1 MAKRKY
7 NITPD
12 LITRVRELYSEV
24 DDNGKKVWS
33 QSKLGKHVGLP
44 KIYITAF
51 VNGFESYTEYQK
63 HRIKENGFESYQG
76 YRNHLA
82 KERGFESLTEYL
94 KHRIKEAG
102 FESRTEYQKHR
113 IKENGFESLTEYQK
127 HLAKEKGFESR
138 HEYQKHLAK
147 EAGFKSL
154 TEYKKHL
161 AKENGFESLY
171 EYEKH
176 RAKENGKLEQFLL
189 KDRLSSNLYQNLKQ
203 FTKEGKTFSSS
214 KYGIDYS
221 AIISSLE
228 KEAEEVH
235 GKNIGQLMEE
245 GYHVDH
251 IIPVSNYNLEDPE
264 EVGRCYHPDNLRWLP
279 GEENKS
285 RGNKFRD
292 EDLEVILSVPNK
304 VYPKKLEVV
313 ENAFSTLNYFIQK
326 AA

>member
-1 MAKRKY
+1 MAKRKH

-33 QSKLGKHVGLP
+33 QRKLAKEVELP
-44 KIYITAF
+44 LTYITAF
-51 VNGFESYTEYQK
+51 VNGFES
-63 HRIKENGFESYQG
+63 
-76 YRNHLA
+76 
-82 KERGFESLTEYL
+82 
-94 KHRIKEAG
+94 
-102 FESRTEYQKHR
+102 RTEYR
-113 IKENGFESLTEYQK
+113 
-127 HLAKEKGFESR
+127 
-138 HEYQKHLAK
+138 KHLAK
-147 EAGFKSL
+147 EAGFES
-154 TEYKKHL
+154 EYEYQKYL
-161 AKENGFESLY
+161 AKEAGFESPNEYQKHLEKEAGFESRY
-171 EYEKH
+171 EYKKH
-176 RAKENGKLEQFLL
+176 RAKERGELEQFLL
-189 KDRLSSNLYQNLKQ
+189 RDRLSSNLYQNLKQ
-203 FTKEGKTFSSS
+203 YTQEGKTFSSS

-221 AIISSLE
+221 AITSSLE

-235 GKNIGQLMEE
+235 GKSIPQLMEE

-279 GEENKS
+279 GRENKS
-285 RGNKFRD
+285 RGNNWRK

-313 ENAFSTLNYFIQK
+313 ENALSTLNYFIQK